1 MFVHIRR
8 RSLPSSNDYTRE
20 ELINV
25 GKQADNY
32 TLNFFQQRKLFALY
46 RLVYMYFVLKEF
58 K

>member
-25 GKQADNY
+25 GKQPDNY
-32 TLNFFQQRKLFALY
+32 VLNFSQQGKLSTLY
-46 RLVYMYFVLKEF
+46 RLIYMYFVLKEF

>member
-1 MFVHIRR
+1 MFVHIRQ
-8 RSLPSSNDYTRE
+8 RSLPSSNDYRRE

-32 TLNFFQQRKLFALY
+32 ILNFSRQRKLSTLY
-46 RLVYMYFVLKEF
+46 RLICMYFVLKEF